1 MGVLADKYHEIYVQI
16 GLNIMR
22 YRKERKLTQEQL
34 ADRIGY
40 SRQQVQRV
48 ETAVTAPSLA
58 ILLDISEALQV
69 PLERLIAIK

>member
-1 MGVLADKYHEIYVQI
+1 MGILADKYHERYVQI

-22 YRKERKLTQEQL
+22 CRKERKLTQEQL

-48 ETAVTAPSLA
+48 ETAAAAPSVD

>member
-1 MGVLADKYHEIYVQI
+1 MADKYHDVYVQI

-22 YRKERKLTQEQL
+22 CRKERKLTQEQL

-58 ILLDISEALQV
+58 ILLEISEALQV
-69 PLERLIAIK
+69 PLERLMEFK